1 MEKSNIFSIFLNES
15 TPNQKRF
22 IISLALIYAFCSSGI
37 IGLPLWFQEPPHLLC
52 TENKTPCSEA
62 YVCQNSLDFS
72 IDTDLSPSTLTTE
85 LGLFCDRKL
94 IKRLLLSMVFFGGF
108 TGCLVNFLVSIKS
121 EWRKNVLAGLGIIF
135 SIANFM
141 IILFSNSEIIVG
153 LSLAT
158 MSFTC
163 MIGNAYGFIIINEYF
178 SGNLAKSATIIM
190 TLFWGTF
197 GIFFGFFAWMIH
209 SNWKILFLTMG
220 TLVLLDALYLL
231 SFKPEHGV
239 KEGLSKAVNLKFLFK
254 FEKF

>member
-15 TPNQKRF
+15 TSNQKRF

-52 TENKTPCSEA
+52 SENENQTPCSED
-62 YVCQNSLDFS
+62 YVCQNSLGFA
-72 IDTDLSPSTLTTE
+72 IDTALSPSTLTTE

-121 EWRKNVLAGLGIIF
+121 EWRKNVLAGLGIVF

-141 IILFSNSEIIVG
+141 ITLSPHSEIIVG

-163 MIGNAYGFIIINEYF
+163 MIGNSYGFIIINEYF

-190 TLFWGTF
+190 TLCWGTF
-197 GIFFGFFAWMIH
+197 GICFGFFAWVIH
-209 SNWKILFLTMG
+209 SNWRILFLTMG
-220 TLVLLDALYLL
+220 TLVFLDAVYLL

-239 KEGLSKAVNLKFLFK
+239 KEGLSKAVNLWNFT
-254 FEKF
+254 